1 MYAVDRVELSDCRRN
16 MRIHRM
22 LRQTENDGDLSRG
35 LAFAR
40 PFDDLGFALRQTSR
54 HFLCQDFLVQ
64 LVEDTHDVK
73 QDVGDLALVRLLANA
88 AEHQTVSPPLWR
100 KERNQQKR
108 VAVEFVEHQIGGIA
122 FQLCALAENR
132 GREELR
138 GIGYTGPIG
147 VISTD
152 ISDGYFQQFPDYGV
166 DFRIGKDEMDA
177 RTLQYII
184 REYVTYDVPDF
195 WKDDYTI

>member
-1 MYAVDRVELSDCRRN
+1 MAAETSAGRTVKVLFVDDEFIEFRSLKKKIGSLSEPAVDVQYAQS
-16 MRIHRM
+16 I
-22 LRQTENDGDLSRG
+22 GDALEKIKV
-35 LAFAR
+35 AR
-40 PFDDLGFALRQTSR
+40 YDLIL
-54 HFLCQDFLVQ
+54 LDN
-64 LVEDTHDVK
+64 
-73 QDVGDLALVRLLANA
+73 RLLPNA
-88 AEHQTVSPPLWR
+88 DFRETVP
-100 KERNQQKR
+100 
-108 VAVEFVEHQIGGIA
+108 
-122 FQLCALAENR
+122 
-132 GREELR
+132 ELR

>member
-1 MYAVDRVELSDCRRN
+1 MAAETSAGRTVKVLFVDDEFIEFRSLKKKIGSLSEPAVDVEYAQS
-16 MRIHRM
+16 I
-22 LRQTENDGDLSRG
+22 GDALEKIT
-35 LAFAR
+35 AAR
-40 PFDDLGFALRQTSR
+40 YDLIL
-54 HFLCQDFLVQ
+54 LDN
-64 LVEDTHDVK
+64 
-73 QDVGDLALVRLLANA
+73 RLLPNA
-88 AEHQTVSPPLWR
+88 DFRETVP
-100 KERNQQKR
+100 
-108 VAVEFVEHQIGGIA
+108 
-122 FQLCALAENR
+122 
-132 GREELR
+132 ELR

>member
-1 MYAVDRVELSDCRRN
+1 MAGETSAGRTVKVLFVDDEFIEFRSLKKKIGSLSEPAVDVEYAQS
-16 MRIHRM
+16 I
-22 LRQTENDGDLSRG
+22 GDALEKIK
-35 LAFAR
+35 AAR
-40 PFDDLGFALRQTSR
+40 YDLIL
-54 HFLCQDFLVQ
+54 LDN
-64 LVEDTHDVK
+64 
-73 QDVGDLALVRLLANA
+73 RLLPNA
-88 AEHQTVSPPLWR
+88 DFRETVP
-100 KERNQQKR
+100 
-108 VAVEFVEHQIGGIA
+108 
-122 FQLCALAENR
+122 
-132 GREELR
+132 ELR

>member
-1 MYAVDRVELSDCRRN
+1 MAAETSAGRTVKVLFVDDEFIEFRSLKKKIGSLSEPAVDVEYAQS
-16 MRIHRM
+16 I
-22 LRQTENDGDLSRG
+22 GDALEKIK
-35 LAFAR
+35 AAR
-40 PFDDLGFALRQTSR
+40 YDLIL
-54 HFLCQDFLVQ
+54 LDN
-64 LVEDTHDVK
+64 
-73 QDVGDLALVRLLANA
+73 RLLPNA
-88 AEHQTVSPPLWR
+88 DFRETVP
-100 KERNQQKR
+100 
-108 VAVEFVEHQIGGIA
+108 
-122 FQLCALAENR
+122 
-132 GREELR
+132 ELR
-138 GIGYTGPIG
+138 GNGYTGPIG

>member
-1 MYAVDRVELSDCRRN
+1 MAADTSAGRTVKVLFVDDEFIEFRSLKKKIGSLSEPAVDVEYAQS
-16 MRIHRM
+16 I
-22 LRQTENDGDLSRG
+22 GDALEKIK
-35 LAFAR
+35 AAR
-40 PFDDLGFALRQTSR
+40 YDLIL
-54 HFLCQDFLVQ
+54 LDN
-64 LVEDTHDVK
+64 
-73 QDVGDLALVRLLANA
+73 RLLPNA
-88 AEHQTVSPPLWR
+88 DFRETVP
-100 KERNQQKR
+100 
-108 VAVEFVEHQIGGIA
+108 
-122 FQLCALAENR
+122 
-132 GREELR
+132 ELR